1 MFLNSAIKTIL
12 YIIGAIIIGRVKET
26 LFALVIWCIIRKQ
39 SGGRHAKKDFVC
51 FVISGSAIFFPVMV
65 SSALKLTLKMI
76 VISVIVINLIYMLY
90 APYDEYFYAEER
102 KNEKKIAK
110 YKSIVCSNFALIIGY
125 LFETKYLNIA
135 IIILL
140 EQGGLIIHRE
150 KGDRNE

>member
-1 MFLNSAIKTIL
+1 MLAEILNFQ
-12 YIIGAIIIGRVKET
+12 GAKP
-26 LFALVIWCIIRKQ
+26 IW
-39 SGGRHAKKDFVC
+39 GM
-51 FVISGSAIFFPVMV
+51 GSL
-65 SSALKLTLKMI
+65 S
-76 VISVIVINLIYMLY
+76 NLIYMLY

-110 YKSIVCSNFALIIGY
+110 YKSIVCSNFALIIGH
-125 LFETKYLNIA
+125 LCETKYLNIA

>member
-1 MFLNSAIKTIL
+1 
-12 YIIGAIIIGRVKET
+12 
-26 LFALVIWCIIRKQ
+26 
-39 SGGRHAKKDFVC
+39 
-51 FVISGSAIFFPVMV
+51 MV

-125 LFETKYLNIA
+125 LCETKYLNIA

>member
-51 FVISGSAIFFPVMV
+51 FV
-65 SSALKLTLKMI
+65 KMI

-125 LFETKYLNIA
+125 LCETKYLNIA

>member
-1 MFLNSAIKTIL
+1 MSRDNKKLLPFLQQNNDKINVNELELNKIIKMRD
-12 YIIGAIIIGRVKET
+12 YK
-26 LFALVIWCIIRKQ
+26 
-39 SGGRHAKKDFVC
+39 
-51 FVISGSAIFFPVMV
+51 
-65 SSALKLTLKMI
+65 KLTKKLKI
-76 VISVIVINLIYMLY
+76 QT
-90 APYDEYFYAEER
+90 YDEYFYAEER

-125 LFETKYLNIA
+125 LCETKYLNIA

>member
-90 APYDEYFYAEER
+90 AR
-102 KNEKKIAK
+102 KIYQKWMQ
-110 YKSIVCSNFALIIGY
+110 YTS
-125 LFETKYLNIA
+125 
-135 IIILL
+135 
-140 EQGGLIIHRE
+140 
-150 KGDRNE
+150 